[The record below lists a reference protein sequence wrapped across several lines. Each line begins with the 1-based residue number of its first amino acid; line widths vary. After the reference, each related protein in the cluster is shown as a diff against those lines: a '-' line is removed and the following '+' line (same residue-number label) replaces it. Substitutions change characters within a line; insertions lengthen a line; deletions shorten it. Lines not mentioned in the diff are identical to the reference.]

1 MRVSTARQ
9 AQNDEGS
16 LKNQLQRLR
25 QHIEYK
31 NTACGE
37 KWTESGIY
45 ELKGISGKDS
55 MRSQEFERLFADI
68 EAGRIN
74 TVLCTALDRICRSVK
89 DFLTFFEFLS
99 EHGVEFVCLKQNYD
113 TTSSQG
119 RLFVTMMM
127 ALAQFEREQ
136 TSERTHDAVMAR
148 AERGLWN
155 GGKITG
161 IRPDPKKK
169 STLIPNPEEAVIVN
183 YAFDKYLEMWLDSG
197 NHGSHEPAGLSE
209 KELSF
214 PEGNLPS
221 WRRV

>member
-1 MRVSTARQ
+1 MRVSTVRQ

-37 KWTESGIY
+37 KWTEAGIY

-55 MRSQEFERLFADI
+55 MRSQEFEQLFTDI
-68 EAGRIN
+68 QAGRVN
-74 TVLCTALDRICRSVK
+74 TVMCNSLERICRSVK
-89 DFLTFFEFLS
+89 DFLWFFEFLS
-99 EHGVEFVCLKQNYD
+99 EHGVEFVCLKQNYN
-113 TTSSQG
+113 TTTAQG

-155 GGKITG
+155 GGRSLG
-161 IRPDPKKK
+161 YDVDPQKK
-169 STLIPNPEEAVIVN
+169 STLIPNQEEALIVN
-183 YAFDKYLEMWLDSG
+183 YAFDRYLEC
-197 NHGSHEPAGLSE
+197 GSIVETRQGMNSR
-209 KELSF
+209 
-214 PEGNLPS
+214 G
-221 WRRV
+221 